1 MTVYTAPQR
10 DMRFVLHEFLN
21 VEQLAELPGY
31 EDATADTID
40 AIIEESSKLA
50 EGLLFPLN
58 QSGDQ
63 EGCVFENGV
72 VRTPEGFKEAYD
84 QFTEACTSSIAC
96 ASSAGSSASGIP
108 ALISSMCAPA
118 SICAMASDSTRLKSP
133 FFISSASSFRPV
145 GLMRSP
151 IIVKGFSKPIM
162 WSRVAD
168 PITVSV
174 IDFFLIKPGGY
185 VARHVSQL
193 LRARLREFLSLSIPD
208 FSIISGTACSCL

>member
-40 AIIEESSKLA
+40 AIIEESAKLA
-50 EGLLFPLN
+50 KGLLFPLN

-84 QFTEACTSSIAC
+84 QFTEARW
-96 ASSAGSSASGIP
+96 SALS
-108 ALISSMCAPA
+108 
-118 SICAMASDSTRLKSP
+118 
-133 FFISSASSFRPV
+133 
-145 GLMRSP
+145 
-151 IIVKGFSKPIM
+151 
-162 WSRVAD
+162 AD
-168 PITVSV
+168 PAYGGQGLPKAVRLLVDEMVCSANLSFGMYPGLTMGAYNAI
-174 IDFFLIKPGGY
+174 IKHGTDEQKDAYLPKMVEG
-185 VARHVSQL
+185 RW
-193 LRARLREFLSLSIPD
+193 
-208 FSIISGTACSCL
+208 SGTMCLTEPQCGTDLGLI